1 MEFHLCDSLFRFLHN
16 EPHSFVSAVF
26 SQHDCIIQYGCY
38 SKTCFAGKLIS
49 MFEKEDVA
57 KMYDYGER
65 GLL

>member
-26 SQHDCIIQYGCY
+26 RQHDCIIQYGCY

-49 MFEKEDVA
+49 MFEKEDVV

>member
-16 EPHSFVSAVF
+16 EPHSLLVLFLA
-26 SQHDCIIQYGCY
+26 
-38 SKTCFAGKLIS
+38 S
-49 MFEKEDVA
+49 MIALSSMVAIARPVLRENLYQIFEKEDVV